1 MNAAMLTSYPR
12 TLTVVAALLT
22 LLMLAYGGVMD
33 AVYPSLLGVFEWLET
48 TWFGVIGKTWGAA
61 FAFVE
66 AVHLLGLALLGG
78 CVLAG
83 DGRLLGVVLTDVPVQ
98 TVIERTHR
106 VFVFGLCICL
116 ATGIFM
122 ACGVATKIYYLPVYW
137 FKMLALSGHAVSLS
151 DSPASARPRH
161 SKFESCCGQNGCGG
175 VNAGMVHGCCH
186 WPVDRFQ
193 RLKQRTQSVQ

>member
-1 MNAAMLTSYPR
+1 MIAAMFTSYPR
-12 TLTVVAALLT
+12 TLIAIVALLALLT
-22 LLMLAYGGVMD
+22 LAYGGAMD
-33 AVYPSLLGVFEWLET
+33 AVYPSLLTVFEWLET

-83 DGRLLGVVLTDVPVQ
+83 DGRLLGVVLIDVPMQ
-98 TVIERTHR
+98 TVVERTHR
-106 VFVFGLCICL
+106 VFVGGLSICL

-137 FKMLALSGHAVSLS
+137 FKMLALS
-151 DSPASARPRH
+151 
-161 SKFESCCGQNGCGG
+161 
-175 VNAGMVHGCCH
+175 AGMLFHFQVRRPLLSHDIQSLN
-186 WPVDRFQ
+186 PVVVKMVAVASMLVWFMVAATGRWIGF
-193 RLKQRTQSVQ
+193 SG

>member
-1 MNAAMLTSYPR
+1 MIAVMFTSYPR
-12 TLTVVAALLT
+12 TLTVLTALLA
-22 LLMLAYGGVMD
+22 LLMLAYGGAMD
-33 AVYPSLLGVFEWLET
+33 AVYPSLLDVFEWLET

-98 TVIERTHR
+98 TVVERTHR
-106 VFVFGLCICL
+106 VFVFGLSICL

-137 FKMLALSGHAVSLS
+137 FKMLALSAGILFHFQVRRPLLSHDIQNLNPVVVKMVAV
-151 DSPASARPRH
+151 ASMLVW
-161 SKFESCCGQNGCGG
+161 F
-175 VNAGMVHGCCH
+175 MVAATGR
-186 WPVDRFQ
+186 WIGF
-193 RLKQRTQSVQ
+193 SG

>member
-1 MNAAMLTSYPR
+1 MFTSYPR
-12 TLTVVAALLT
+12 TLTVLTALLA
-22 LLMLAYGGVMD
+22 LLMLAYGGAMD
-33 AVYPSLLGVFEWLET
+33 AVYPSLLDVFEWLET

-98 TVIERTHR
+98 TVVERTHR
-106 VFVFGLCICL
+106 VFVFGLSICL

-137 FKMLALSGHAVSLS
+137 VKMLALSAGILFHFQVRRPLLSHDIQNLNPVVVKMVAV
-151 DSPASARPRH
+151 ASMLVW
-161 SKFESCCGQNGCGG
+161 F
-175 VNAGMVHGCCH
+175 MVAATGR
-186 WPVDRFQ
+186 WIGF
-193 RLKQRTQSVQ
+193 SG

>member
-1 MNAAMLTSYPR
+1 MIAAMFTSYPR
-12 TLTVVAALLT
+12 TLTAIAALLALLT
-22 LLMLAYGGVMD
+22 LAYGGAMD
-33 AVYPSLLGVFEWLET
+33 AVYPSLLTVFEWLET

-83 DGRLLGVVLTDVPVQ
+83 DGRLLGVVLTDVPMQAV
-98 TVIERTHR
+98 VERTHR
-106 VFVFGLCICL
+106 VFVFGLSICL

-137 FKMLALSGHAVSLS
+137 FKMLALSSGMLFHFQVRRPLLSHDIQSLNPVVVKMVAV
-151 DSPASARPRH
+151 ASMLVW
-161 SKFESCCGQNGCGG
+161 F
-175 VNAGMVHGCCH
+175 MVAATGR
-186 WPVDRFQ
+186 WIGF
-193 RLKQRTQSVQ
+193 SG

>member
-1 MNAAMLTSYPR
+1 MIATMFTSYPR
-12 TLTVVAALLT
+12 TLTAIAALLALLT
-22 LLMLAYGGVMD
+22 LAYGGATD
-33 AVYPSLLGVFEWLET
+33 AVYPSLLAVFEWLET

-98 TVIERTHR
+98 TVVERTHR
-106 VFVFGLCICL
+106 VFVFGLSISL

-137 FKMLALSGHAVSLS
+137 FKMLALS
-151 DSPASARPRH
+151 
-161 SKFESCCGQNGCGG
+161 
-175 VNAGMVHGCCH
+175 AGMLFH
-186 WPVDRFQ
+186 FQ
-193 RLKQRTQSVQ
+193 IRRPLLSHDIQSLNPGVVYMVEVASMLVWFMVAATGRWIGFSG

>member
-1 MNAAMLTSYPR
+1 MNAVMLTSYPR

-22 LLMLAYGGVMD
+22 LLMLAYGGAMD

-98 TVIERTHR
+98 TVVERTHR
-106 VFVFGLCICL
+106 VFVIGLSICL

-122 ACGVATKIYYLPVYW
+122 ACGVATKIYYLPFYW
-137 FKMLALSGHAVSLS
+137 FKMLALS
-151 DSPASARPRH
+151 
-161 SKFESCCGQNGCGG
+161 
-175 VNAGMVHGCCH
+175 AGMLFHFQIRRPLLGH
-186 WPVDRFQ
+186 DIQNLNPVVVKMVAVASMLVWFMVAATGRWIGF
-193 RLKQRTQSVQ
+193 SG

>member
-1 MNAAMLTSYPR
+1 MNAVMWTSYPR

-22 LLMLAYGGVMD
+22 LLMLAYGGAMD
-33 AVYPSLLGVFEWLET
+33 AVYPSLLGAFEWLET

-83 DGRLLGVVLTDVPVQ
+83 DGRLLGVVLSDVPVQ
-98 TVIERTHR
+98 MVVERTHR
-106 VFVFGLCICL
+106 VFVFGLSICL

-137 FKMLALSGHAVSLS
+137 FKMLALS
-151 DSPASARPRH
+151 
-161 SKFESCCGQNGCGG
+161 
-175 VNAGMVHGCCH
+175 AGMLFHFQIRRPLLGH
-186 WPVDRFQ
+186 DIQNLNPVVVKMVAVASMLVWFMVAATGRWIGF
-193 RLKQRTQSVQ
+193 SG

>member
-1 MNAAMLTSYPR
+1 MFTSYPR
-12 TLTVVAALLT
+12 TLTAVAALLA
-22 LLMLAYGGVMD
+22 LLTLAYGGAMD
-33 AVYPSLLGVFEWLET
+33 AVYPSLLTVFEWLET

-83 DGRLLGVVLTDVPVQ
+83 DGRLLGVVLTDVPMQAV
-98 TVIERTHR
+98 VERTHR
-106 VFVFGLCICL
+106 VFVFGLSICL

-137 FKMLALSGHAVSLS
+137 FKMLALSSGMLFHFQVRRPLLSHDIQSLNPVVVKMVAV
-151 DSPASARPRH
+151 ASMLVW
-161 SKFESCCGQNGCGG
+161 F
-175 VNAGMVHGCCH
+175 MVAATGR
-186 WPVDRFQ
+186 WIGF
-193 RLKQRTQSVQ
+193 SG

>member
-1 MNAAMLTSYPR
+1 MIATMFTSYPR
-12 TLTVVAALLT
+12 TLTAVAALLA
-22 LLMLAYGGVMD
+22 LLTLAYGGAMD
-33 AVYPSLLGVFEWLET
+33 AVYPSLLTVFEWLET

-83 DGRLLGVVLTDVPVQ
+83 DGRLLGVVLTDVPMQ
-98 TVIERTHR
+98 TVVERTHR
-106 VFVFGLCICL
+106 VFVFGLSICL

-137 FKMLALSGHAVSLS
+137 FKMLALS
-151 DSPASARPRH
+151 
-161 SKFESCCGQNGCGG
+161 
-175 VNAGMVHGCCH
+175 AGMLFHFQIRRPLLGH
-186 WPVDRFQ
+186 DIQNLNPVVVKMVAVASMLVWFMVAATGRWIGF
-193 RLKQRTQSVQ
+193 SG

>member
-1 MNAAMLTSYPR
+1 MIAAMFTSYPR
-12 TLTVVAALLT
+12 TLTVIAALLALLT
-22 LLMLAYGGVMD
+22 LAYGGAMD
-33 AVYPSLLGVFEWLET
+33 AVYPSLLTVFEWLET

-83 DGRLLGVVLTDVPVQ
+83 DGRLLGVVLTDVPTQ
-98 TVIERTHR
+98 TVVERTHR
-106 VFVFGLCICL
+106 VFVFGLSICL

-137 FKMLALSGHAVSLS
+137 FKMLALS
-151 DSPASARPRH
+151 
-161 SKFESCCGQNGCGG
+161 
-175 VNAGMVHGCCH
+175 AGMLFHFHVRRPLLSHDIQSLN
-186 WPVDRFQ
+186 PVVVKMVAVASMLVWFMVAATGRWIGF
-193 RLKQRTQSVQ
+193 SG

>member
-1 MNAAMLTSYPR
+1 MIAAMFTSYPR
-12 TLTVVAALLT
+12 TLTAMVALLALLT
-22 LLMLAYGGVMD
+22 LAYGGATD
-33 AVYPSLLGVFEWLET
+33 AVYPSLLTVFEWLET

-83 DGRLLGVVLTDVPVQ
+83 DGRLLGVVLTDVPMQAV
-98 TVIERTHR
+98 VERTHR
-106 VFVFGLCICL
+106 VFVFGLSICL

-137 FKMLALSGHAVSLS
+137 FKMLALS
-151 DSPASARPRH
+151 
-161 SKFESCCGQNGCGG
+161 
-175 VNAGMVHGCCH
+175 AGMLFHFQVRRPLLSHDIQSLN
-186 WPVDRFQ
+186 PVVVKMVAVASMLVWFMVAATGRWIGF
-193 RLKQRTQSVQ
+193 SG

>member
-1 MNAAMLTSYPR
+1 MIAAMFTSYPR
-12 TLTVVAALLT
+12 TLTVVAALLA
-22 LLMLAYGGVMD
+22 LLTFAYGGAMD

-78 CVLAG
+78 CVLAS

-98 TVIERTHR
+98 TVVERTHR
-106 VFVFGLCICL
+106 VFVFGLSISL

-137 FKMLALSGHAVSLS
+137 FKMLALS
-151 DSPASARPRH
+151 
-161 SKFESCCGQNGCGG
+161 
-175 VNAGMVHGCCH
+175 AGMLFHFQIRRPLLSH
-186 WPVDRFQ
+186 DIQSLNPVVVKMVAVASMLVWFMVAATGRWIGF
-193 RLKQRTQSVQ
+193 SG

>member
-1 MNAAMLTSYPR
+1 MIAAMFTSYPR
-12 TLTVVAALLT
+12 TLTAVAALLALST
-22 LLMLAYGGVMD
+22 LAYGGALD
-33 AVYPSLLGVFEWLET
+33 AVYPSLLTVFEWLET

-83 DGRLLGVVLTDVPVQ
+83 DGRLLGVVLTDVPMQ
-98 TVIERTHR
+98 TVVERTHR
-106 VFVFGLCICL
+106 VFVFGLSICL

-137 FKMLALSGHAVSLS
+137 FKMLALSSGMLFHFQVRRPLLSHDIQSLNPVVVKMVAV
-151 DSPASARPRH
+151 ASMLVW
-161 SKFESCCGQNGCGG
+161 F
-175 VNAGMVHGCCH
+175 MVAATGR
-186 WPVDRFQ
+186 WIGF
-193 RLKQRTQSVQ
+193 SG